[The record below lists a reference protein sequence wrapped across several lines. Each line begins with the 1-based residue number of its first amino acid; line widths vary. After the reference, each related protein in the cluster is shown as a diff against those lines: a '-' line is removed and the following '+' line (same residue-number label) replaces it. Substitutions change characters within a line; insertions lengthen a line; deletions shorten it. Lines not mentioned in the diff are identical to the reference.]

1 MLLSG
6 AASEWHTASLF
17 AVAPYMEVFMCYSLV
32 PLALP
37 PCVDYHL
44 EPHPSDESAHIGF
57 TSADHVTSGSALAS
71 TKRTLEA
78 RAK

>member
-37 PCVDYHL
+37 PA
-44 EPHPSDESAHIGF
+44 SIT
-57 TSADHVTSGSALAS
+57 TSNHTPQMKVRISVSPAPTM
-71 TKRTLEA
+71 
-78 RAK
+78 